1 MRTHKITLSPIALL
15 SLLILIFPIEITNG
29 FYISHIWI
37 LTLLV
42 FCLASVKKI
51 FKRQPYPLYLLLI
64 FIIADSLSFLTRES
78 IPAYFGAELSK
89 LTLLLIGTWIFSI
102 LFEQRNLQPLTSKA
116 AIGIITYC
124 LLYLILSADAF
135 TYGGRFQVPNLGS
148 SNTLA
153 VIISFSL
160 LILANDI
167 ITTQNKHNLA
177 TLIKIVFI
185 IIGLYLIVISGS
197 RGGLFSFSIGLV
209 IVTFHIWKKK
219 WPHALVFFIILATLM
234 TLNSEFID
242 RFLTVKD
249 GYSSGRVEVW
259 EHLYSSLLSSP
270 SGLLFGFG
278 SGSVNFEL
286 FGKTYNSAHSGFLTI
301 LYYYGIF
308 SLICFLI
315 FITGLVL
322 KKSRGSDPQKLLKLG
337 ILAAFMLTFATD
349 NLFLASQGTIYFAVF
364 IGFVISATPKP
375 TQGKH
380 ANTYYSHALTH

>member
-1 MRTHKITLSPIALL
+1 MRTNKLTPIALI
-15 SLLILIFPIEITNG
+15 SLLILALPIEITNG
-29 FYISHIWI
+29 FYVSHIWI

-42 FCLASVKKI
+42 LCLASVKKI
-51 FKRQPYPLYLLLI
+51 LKRPPYPLYLLLI
-64 FIIADSLSFLTRES
+64 FIIADSLSFLTRQS

-89 LTLLLIGTWIFSI
+89 LALLLIGTWVFSI

-116 AIGIITYC
+116 AMGIITYC

-160 LILANDI
+160 LILTNDI
-167 ITTQNKHNLA
+167 ITTQNKYNIC
-177 TLIKIVFI
+177 TLLKAGFI
-185 IIGLYLIVISGS
+185 LTGLYLIVISGS

-209 IVTFHIWKKK
+209 IVTYNIWKNK
-219 WPHALVFFIILATLM
+219 WPHAVAFFIILATLM

-259 EHLYSSLLSSP
+259 EHLYSSLLNSP

-308 SLICFLI
+308 SLICFLV
-315 FITGLVL
+315 FLVGLVI
-322 KKSRGSDPQKLLKLG
+322 KKSKGSDPQKLLKLG
-337 ILAAFMLTFATD
+337 ILSAFMLTFATD

-364 IGFVISATPKP
+364 IGFVIAATPKP
-375 TQGKH
+375 ALGKSS
-380 ANTYYSHALTH
+380 NTHHSSAFSH